1 MKLLFIAP
9 SAYLLGGVQDWLYML
24 TIGLRNRGHNVI
36 VAVPDNN
43 YHRLNRYNEYFKGID
58 AVPFVNRTGT
68 PEGRIRALC
77 SCLIKN
83 RAEII
88 VAVNIGDVYEAFS
101 RVKKRLGDS
110 RLVMT
115 IHAIEANYFADLND
129 YHSIIDA
136 VITTNRLTELIIKKG
151 NAISSNR
158 IYYAPY
164 GVHEAEGTEEV
175 RRDYECLRLAWVG
188 RIENRQKRASDLYG
202 ILEELD
208 KLGVDYTLGIAGTGE
223 IHGDL
228 ERGLEDWV
236 KNGKVEFYGV
246 LRKEEMPSFYSKH
259 NVLLITSQ
267 WETGPIVAWEAMSYG
282 LAVVSS
288 EYIGSRAE
296 KTLIHNE
303 TALLYPIGETKE
315 AALQIKRLVNQ
326 DLRKDIAESGRAIAI
341 SRYSALAS
349 IVTWEYTFESIMRLR
364 NKVQLSFRVQK
375 RRPASGRLESL
386 VGTYISEKIRHLLPP
401 AVTASSAGSEWPHSL
416 QNENEQSSVLK
427 LAEEIETASTSH
439 WSIDI

>member
-1 MKLLFIAP
+1 
-9 SAYLLGGVQDWLYML
+9 
-24 TIGLRNRGHNVI
+24 
-36 VAVPDNN
+36 
-43 YHRLNRYNEYFKGID
+43 
-58 AVPFVNRTGT
+58 
-68 PEGRIRALC
+68 
-77 SCLIKN
+77 
-83 RAEII
+83 
-88 VAVNIGDVYEAFS
+88 
-101 RVKKRLGDS
+101 
-110 RLVMT
+110 
-115 IHAIEANYFADLND
+115 
-129 YHSIIDA
+129 
-136 VITTNRLTELIIKKG
+136 
-151 NAISSNR
+151 
-158 IYYAPY
+158 
-164 GVHEAEGTEEV
+164 
-175 RRDYECLRLAWVG
+175 
-188 RIENRQKRASDLYG
+188 
-202 ILEELD
+202 
-208 KLGVDYTLGIAGTGE
+208 
-223 IHGDL
+223 
-228 ERGLEDWV
+228 
-236 KNGKVEFYGV
+236 
-246 LRKEEMPSFYSKH
+246 
-259 NVLLITSQ
+259 
-267 WETGPIVAWEAMSYG
+267 VAWEAMSYG

-375 RRPASGRLESL
+375 QRPASGRLESL